1 MKISSR
7 RVKPGNIG
15 PLRAVSTALLAGV
28 LTAGVALAP
37 RAHADAPKAA
47 ASSRAARD
55 TAKAPVT
62 EPARPVLDIPYE
74 KVKLENGLTLIL
86 HRDPSLPLV
95 AVNIW
100 YHVGPAYEPP
110 GRSGFAHLFEH
121 LMFEGSRH
129 VGHEFDQLLESA
141 GATNVNGTTNWDRT
155 NYFETVPRE
164 YLELALWI
172 ESDRMGYLLDAITQ
186 ERLDVQRDVVKNER
200 RQTFENAPYGK
211 SSLALLDTM
220 FPAGHPYHG
229 AVIGSMADLSAATL
243 DDVKDFFRSYYTPA
257 NATLCLAGD
266 FDPAVA
272 KALVDK
278 YFGTLHGRQPTRL
291 ARQATPPLAQ
301 SVRLVVDEP
310 VELARVS
317 YGWIAPPAYGPDDVP
332 LDLATSILAGGRST
346 RLYRKLVVE
355 DKLASEVEASS
366 DPNALATM
374 LDVSATAASGKAP
387 EDIEKA
393 LDGVIEELKTTG
405 PTPEELARAKRRTF
419 LEIASD
425 LEQLNGHGGESGRA
439 GLLQRFDQYLG
450 DPGYLPKW
458 LAAID
463 AVTPEDIA
471 RVVRQYMKS
480 DARVT
485 VITRPTAGAQSAP
498 APNGTA
504 APGTT
509 PAPSTSAAPNG
520 TKAPS
525 APKASSAPKA
535 AKAPS
540 AASAAVAPKPASTP
554 NSAKAPNPGKVKP

>member
-1 MKISSR
+1 VARRAEDPSCPEVDRRHSR
-7 RVKPGNIG
+7 RRRSRLVPAQTLEPCYHNSWHRPGVKK
-15 PLRAVSTALLAGV
+15 AVLTGV
-28 LTAGVALAP
+28 LSAGIALAP
-37 RAHADAPKAA
+37 SGHADARKTAAGAA
-47 ASSRAARD
+47 AAGARADA
-55 TAKAPVT
+55 TKNAVT
-62 EPARPVLDIPYE
+62 EPARPVLELPFE

-86 HRDPSLPLV
+86 HRDPSLPMV

-129 VGHEFDQLLESA
+129 IGHEFDQLLEAA

-155 NYFETVPRE
+155 DYFETVPRE

-211 SSLALLDTM
+211 SSLTLLDTM

-229 AVIGSMADLSAATL
+229 AVIGSMQDLSAATL
-243 DDVKDFFRSYYTPA
+243 DDVKDFFRSYYAPS

-266 FDPAVA
+266 FDPALA
-272 KALVDK
+272 KALVEK
-278 YFGTLHGRQPTRL
+278 YFGTLHGRQPDRL
-291 ARQATPPLAQ
+291 AQKATPPLTQ

-310 VELARVS
+310 VDLVRVA
-317 YGWIAPPAYGPDDVP
+317 YGWIAPPAYGPDDAP
-332 LDLATSILAGGRST
+332 LDLATTILAGGRST

-355 DKLASEVEASS
+355 EKLASEVEASS

-387 EDIEKA
+387 EEIEKA
-393 LDGVIEELKTTG
+393 LDGVIEGLKTTP
-405 PTPEELARAKRRTF
+405 PTAEELARAKRRTF

-425 LEQLNGHGGESGRA
+425 LEQLNGHSGESGRA
-439 GLLQRFDQYLG
+439 GLLQRFDHYLG

-458 LAAID
+458 IAAID
-463 AVTPEDIA
+463 AVTAEDIS
-471 RVVRQYMKS
+471 RVVQKYMS
-480 DARVT
+480 RDARVT
-485 VITRPTAGAQSAP
+485 VITRPTTAAQSAP
-498 APNGTA
+498 AA
-504 APGTT
+504 
-509 PAPSTSAAPNG
+509 AAPN
-520 TKAPS
+520 AP
-525 APKASSAPKA
+525 AAPKA
-535 AKAPS
+535 A
-540 AASAAVAPKPASTP
+540 
-554 NSAKAPNPGKVKP
+554 GKVKP